1 MSILDAIILGIVQ
14 GLTEFLPISSSGHL
28 VIAQKL
34 LGMQQHDLV
43 YDVAAHLGTLL
54 SIVTIYAVLMK
65 KLALTLFRP
74 KELIAGQT
82 QEARL
87 IKMVVIGSIPTAF
100 IGLAFKDQFEAMF
113 NDMWSLGICFII
125 TGGMLLL
132 SRIGGGAKFSR
143 EELLSFKGIE
153 QITWWKALL
162 IGAAQG
168 LAIMPSIS
176 RSGITI
182 VAALLLGIPGPTA
195 AMYSFILS
203 LPAIGGAA
211 MLELRHAPIDST
223 RFEILAIGLVT
234 AYLAGL
240 VGLWGTLQS
249 VRKGR
254 LEIFTIYLVA
264 LGVFILWAWT

>member
-1 MSILDAIILGIVQ
+1 MSNFDAIILGIVQ

-34 LGMQQHDLV
+34 LGIDQHDLV

-54 SIVTIYAVLMK
+54 SIVTIYAVLIK
-65 KLALTLFRP
+65 SLAKTMFKPR
-74 KELIAGQT
+74 ELLAGNT
-82 QEARL
+82 QEAHL
-87 IKMVVIGSIPTAF
+87 IRMVVLGSIPTAI
-100 IGLAFKDQFEAMF
+100 IGLAFKDKFEQMF
-113 NDMWSLGICFII
+113 DDMWSLGICFII
-125 TGGMLLL
+125 TGGLLL
-132 SRIGGGAKFSR
+132 FSRLRGGASFSR
-143 EELLSFKGIE
+143 EQLMSFDGIKK
-153 QITWWKALL
+153 INWWRALV
-162 IGAAQG
+162 IGTAQG
-168 LAIMPSIS
+168 VAIMPSIS

-182 VAALLLGIPGPTA
+182 VAALLLGVPGPTA

-223 RFEILAIGLVT
+223 RFEILGIGLVT

-254 LEIFTIYLVA
+254 LEIFTVYLVA
-264 LGVFILWAWT
+264 LGIFILWAWT

>member
-1 MSILDAIILGIVQ
+1 MSVFDAIILGIVQ

-28 VIAQKL
+28 VIAQKI
-34 LGMQQHDLV
+34 LGIHQHDLIF
-43 YDVAAHLGTLL
+43 DVAAHLGTLL

-65 KLALTLFRP
+65 KLAHTIFRP
-74 KELIAGQT
+74 QELWAGQT

-87 IKMVVIGSIPTAF
+87 IQMVVIGSIPTAV
-100 IGLAFKDQFEAMF
+100 IGLAFKDQFERMF
-113 NDMWSLGICFII
+113 DDMWSLGICFII
-125 TGGMLLL
+125 TGALLLL
-132 SRIGGGAKFSR
+132 SRLRGGARFSR
-143 EELLSFKGIE
+143 EQLMSFSGIE

-162 IGAAQG
+162 IGTAQG

-182 VAALLLGIPGPTA
+182 VAALLLSVPGPTA
-195 AMYSFILS
+195 AMYSFMLS

-211 MLELRHAPIDST
+211 LLELRHAPTDNG
-223 RFEILAIGLVT
+223 RFEILVIGFVT

-240 VGLWGTLQS
+240 IGLWGTLQS

-254 LEIFTIYLVA
+254 LEVFTVYLVA
-264 LGVFILWAWT
+264 LGLYILWAWT